1 MFIQS
6 FGNRILK
13 SISFS
18 EFIVIM
24 FAFIALFEVH
34 IVICEEMIV
43 ILWANY
49 FVLHFSLYVFIRI
62 IESCLVL
69 FQLIVVIF
77 IVEIFRA
84 QMSPLSYWVSKFIKD
99 LLEACFSLFRI
110 FFLERYIG
118 IYVKQ
123 LNLLIYIINGLL
135 EVTFL
140 PISRKVEWLKR

>member
-84 QMSPLSYWVSKFIKD
+84 
-99 LLEACFSLFRI
+99 
-110 FFLERYIG
+110 
-118 IYVKQ
+118 
-123 LNLLIYIINGLL
+123 
-135 EVTFL
+135 
-140 PISRKVEWLKR
+140 